1 MATNWT
7 VQYVCFTDGIWY
19 NVIREEMEGGFC
31 EDHEDS
37 WLHALEKEYEE
48 IGTAQLKM
56 REKRG
61 EKRNTELCHL
71 LCYFVLT
78 PIHTLEKGLVVLTSE
93 WLPWL

>member
-19 NVIREEMEGGFC
+19 NVIREEMEGEFC
-31 EDHEDS
+31 EGHEDS

-48 IGTAQLKM
+48 IGRAQLKM

-78 PIHTLEKGLVVLTSE
+78 PIHSTFVTLTYRLIFDSFT
-93 WLPWL
+93 

>member
-1 MATNWT
+1 
-7 VQYVCFTDGIWY
+7 
-19 NVIREEMEGGFC
+19 MEGGFC

-61 EKRNTELCHL
+61 EKRNTEPCHL

>member
-1 MATNWT
+1 
-7 VQYVCFTDGIWY
+7 
-19 NVIREEMEGGFC
+19 MEGEFC
-31 EDHEDS
+31 VGHEDS

-71 LCYFVLT
+71 FCAY
-78 PIHTLEKGLVVLTSE
+78 PD
-93 WLPWL
+93 P